1 MIKLSFTLMMI
12 ALLSACAVQEFEGE
26 RKANP
31 TAAAR
36 ARVAIAAEYIQ
47 KNQLELAQ
55 QHLQRAIEQDP
66 KLPEAYNVMGVL
78 LEKDDNFKESEQ
90 NYRKALSLKAEYPQA
105 RHNYGVLLHRQKRYK
120 EALAQ
125 FEMAANDLSYERRD
139 VSLEY
144 VANIALQMNDIVKA
158 KQHYQRLLKI
168 NPSLTTP
175 ALVLAQFAY
184 DDKQFDEAERFY
196 QRYLRNI
203 GKESQSAQG
212 LWLGIR
218 LAKLKNDHNAM
229 ANYEFFLKKLYPQS
243 PEYQEYIKQFGTG
256 T

>member
-1 MIKLSFTLMMI
+1 MKKGIVFLVVFV
-12 ALLSACAVQEFEGE
+12 LSACSVQQFDGE
-26 RKANP
+26 RKADP
-31 TAAAR
+31 VAGAR
-36 ARVAIAAEYIQ
+36 TRVAIAVEYLQ
-47 KNQLELAQ
+47 KNQLDLAL
-55 QHLQRAIEQDP
+55 QHLQRALELDP

-125 FEMAANDLSYERRD
+125 FEMAANDLSYERRE